1 METPLIVISSS
12 KAGVGKTTLAFNL
25 VTALLQDGYAV
36 GVYSN
41 KTQDFLQKRQEL
53 SVKNATLKMP
63 KKIDKENLFTQ
74 NLLDCNVV
82 VVDVPSEQNKE
93 FMPIFS
99 KAHTLITVVQSEQDI
114 NWQFSDSYL
123 NMIWQAKKNQAA
135 AGVKCLNWVVL
146 ANKLKAD
153 SPELE
158 NELIIQSRRFG
169 FRCSPVL
176 EKREAYTHV
185 KGGYG
190 AADLV
195 HSKTLKMA
203 MEDVYA
209 RRELL
214 ILADFMWPH
223 K

>member
-25 VTALLQDGYAV
+25 ATALIQDGYAV
-36 GVYSN
+36 GVYSD
-41 KTQDFLQKRQEL
+41 KARDFLQKRLEL
-53 SVKNATLKMP
+53 SAKNPTIKMP
-63 KKIDKENLFTQ
+63 EEINQDNLFGADFR
-74 NLLDCNVV
+74 DCNVV
-82 VVDVPSEQNKE
+82 IVDVPTNQNE
-93 FMPIFS
+93 NFLPIFS
-99 KAHTLITVVQSEQDI
+99 KAHTLITVVQSETDI

-135 AGVKCLNWVVL
+135 AGVKCLNWVVME
-146 ANKLKAD
+146 NKMKTDSKEFENQLKV
-153 SPELE
+153 
-158 NELIIQSRRFG
+158 QSRRFG
-169 FRCSPVL
+169 FRCSPAL
-176 EKREAYTHV
+176 EKREAYTQV
-185 KGGYG
+185 KDGYG

-214 ILADFMWPH
+214 ILADFMWQH